1 MKKHILSLAFIGLFT
16 SAYADY
22 SAHQF
27 HYMDMK
33 LSKCKEIAS
42 VSAKKIGFKNITEH
56 NGANYAIVQ
65 GMNSE
70 GYSFQYTCVA
80 QKSFAYLII
89 NGAYPN
95 KRNALRDKL
104 GNEIKSKAKNIKK

>member
-1 MKKHILSLAFIGLFT
+1 MKKYILSLAFMSLFT

-27 HYMDMK
+27 HYMEME

-42 VSAKKIGFKNITEH
+42 ISAKKIGFNNITEY
-56 NGANYAIVQ
+56 NGANYTIVQ
-65 GMNSE
+65 GINSE

-89 NGAYPN
+89 NGAYVN
-95 KRNALRDKL
+95 KRNELRDKL